1 MGKKNLQ
8 VVGVLLGTF
17 ANSLVFTIIFPF
29 ASKLVMDFGMSNNR
43 TTTGYW
49 VGIITFSLML
59 GRTIASPVFGV
70 LCDSW
75 GRRPVQ
81 IIGLSSITVFS
92 LMFGFSTN
100 YWYAVIVRFVL
111 GFFTPLTLV
120 NKTLLIELVTED
132 QSPSIIAWYSM
143 IWQFGNIMGNV
154 LGGILVDPK
163 SSGLIESGVFAD
175 YPYLLPNFIAS
186 MIGLVALL
194 ISFFLLEETLHT
206 NEDQNKKESESSLW
220 SIATDGTVSMI
231 LGIYILVSVNSTGF
245 QEVISLWSWAK
256 KENGGF
262 EFSTERIGTVL
273 GIGSFL
279 LLFVQKKFHSYLVSK
294 LGMLKLTNFSSGLM
308 IPIFLLIPLGSFFRY
323 SETLSWVAMMV
334 STVGFLLLNF
344 FTLTGIIVLS
354 NNAVVRK
361 ERGRLNGIFMTAGS
375 LARAVSP
382 LIFGN
387 VFALTAESDW
397 VYPFNFAFSFY
408 LMAFFALCL
417 WRLSLLLPFSITHK
431 KETLLEHSSELTQC
445 KV

>member
-1 MGKKNLQ
+1 MERGRKIQ
-8 VVGVLLGTF
+8 VLGIFVGTF

-100 YWYAVIVRFVL
+100 YWYAVTVRFVL

-175 YPYLLPNFIAS
+175 YPYLLPNFVAS
-186 MIGLVALL
+186 MIGLVAL
-194 ISFFLLEETLHT
+194 I
-206 NEDQNKKESESSLW
+206 N
-220 SIATDGTVSMI
+220 
-231 LGIYILVSVNSTGF
+231 
-245 QEVISLWSWAK
+245 
-256 KENGGF
+256 
-262 EFSTERIGTVL
+262 
-273 GIGSFL
+273 
-279 LLFVQKKFHSYLVSK
+279 
-294 LGMLKLTNFSSGLM
+294 
-308 IPIFLLIPLGSFFRY
+308 
-323 SETLSWVAMMV
+323 
-334 STVGFLLLNF
+334 
-344 FTLTGIIVLS
+344 
-354 NNAVVRK
+354 
-361 ERGRLNGIFMTAGS
+361 
-375 LARAVSP
+375 
-382 LIFGN
+382 
-387 VFALTAESDW
+387 
-397 VYPFNFAFSFY
+397 
-408 LMAFFALCL
+408 
-417 WRLSLLLPFSITHK
+417 
-431 KETLLEHSSELTQC
+431 
-445 KV
+445 